1 MDNIW
6 EKYKKLEIIGNL
18 SYADVYRAKNNL
30 TKEYVII
37 KEIKKI
43 KINDD
48 SYKNIKKEKE
58 IIQKLKSENIVSLI
72 EIIETQDSYFIV
84 SELCYMSLEEYI
96 EKRNDP
102 LSIDELREFLL
113 ELNKGFKEM
122 NDNNII
128 HKNLK
133 LSNILLSLNKERIDK
148 TCFKISNFRMSKL
161 LEEEL
166 NGNPITI
173 APEVLKRETNLISSK
188 SDIWSLGVI
197 IYYLLFKEY
206 PYNGGEY
213 NIIKQIE
220 SKKKLNNIYSK
231 ELDDLIKKMLN
242 PNINERISWENYFE
256 HSFFKNNSKL
266 NLPLFKMKCE
276 IHSKKYNA
284 YCSLCKHNICESC
297 LKDHS
302 SNKHN
307 IILFSQIGLSQNE
320 IKQFNNIMKNIE
332 SNLNKLS
339 EIKNEINQLINH
351 MKLIKDNSSIYDNDE
366 ENNFKYYYLQ
376 FLNIIKNKL
385 KLEENIIVPEIGMKI
400 NKKVPNPEETKE
412 KKNNNINKWELMY
425 F

>member
-1 MDNIW
+1 MENIW
-6 EKYKKLEIIGNL
+6 DKYKKLEIIGNI
-18 SYADVYRAKNNL
+18 SIADIYRAKNNS
-30 TKEYVII
+30 TKENVAI

-43 KINDD
+43 KIND
-48 SYKNIKKEKE
+48 SNKNIIKEKE
-58 IIQKLKSENIVSLI
+58 IIQKLKTENIVSLI
-72 EIIETQDSYFIV
+72 EIIESQDSYFII

-96 EKRNDP
+96 EKRKDP

-133 LSNILLSLNKERIDK
+133 LSNILLSLNKKRMDK
-148 TCFKISNFRMSKL
+148 ICFKISNFRMSKL
-161 LEEEL
+161 LENEL
-166 NGNPITI
+166 NDSPLTI

-188 SDIWSLGVI
+188 SDIWSLGII

-220 SKKKLNNIYSK
+220 SKKELNNIYCK

-256 HSFFKNNSKL
+256 HPFFNNNSKL
-266 NLPLFKMKCE
+266 NLPLFNMKCE
-276 IHSKKYNA
+276 IHSKNYNS
-284 YCSLCKHNICESC
+284 YCSKCKHNICESC

-302 SNKHN
+302 SNEHN

-320 IKQFNNIMKNIE
+320 IKQFNNIIKDIE
-332 SNLNKLS
+332 TNLNKVN
-339 EIKNEINQLINH
+339 EIKNQINQIINH
-351 MKLIKDNSSIYDNDE
+351 MKLINDNYSIYENDE
-366 ENNFKYYYLQ
+366 ENNFKYYYIQ
-376 FLNIIKNKL
+376 FLNIIKDKL
-385 KLEENIIVPEIGMKI
+385 KIEENIIVPEIGIKI
-400 NKKVPNPEETKE
+400 EKKISNTDKE
-412 KKNNNINKWELMY
+412 KKDLIDKWELMY
-425 F
+425 I